1 MKFEFLA
8 DRPDAINLVAQWYY
22 DEWAYDNPQASP
34 ASIAQKLSSGLNRDR
49 VPLLL
54 LATDSYKVVAAVELK
69 YREMDIYPDRVH
81 WLGGLYVTPD
91 YRGHG
96 LGVQLVAHALK
107 LAEEFGISKLY
118 LQTEKLDGGIYTG
131 LGWRPLERVN
141 NKGINVLVMEIDIGR

>member
-22 DEWAYDNPQASP
+22 DEWGHSKPGASP
-34 ASIAQKLSSGLNRDR
+34 AGIAKKLSLGLNRDR

-54 LATDSYKVVAAVELK
+54 LATDSEKVVAAVELK
-69 YREMDIYPDRVH
+69 YREMDIYPDKVH
-81 WLGGLYVTPD
+81 WLGGLYVTPG
-91 YRGHG
+91 YRGRG

-107 LAEEFGISKLY
+107 LAKELGISKLH
-118 LQTEKLDGGIYTG
+118 LQTEKLDGGIYTS
-131 LGWRPLERVN
+131 LGWRPLERAN